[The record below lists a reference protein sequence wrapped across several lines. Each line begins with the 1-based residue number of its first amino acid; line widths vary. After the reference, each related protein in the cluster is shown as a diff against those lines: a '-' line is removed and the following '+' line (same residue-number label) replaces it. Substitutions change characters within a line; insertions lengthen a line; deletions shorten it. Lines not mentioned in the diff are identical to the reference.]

1 MNVLRSNQKKIQ
13 KLMEKVS
20 LDVVYVKRKE
30 DLKTVL
36 MSANN
41 AILLGIFHVLV
52 GSRNNLKRVEI
63 SKLTHVLSEL

>member
-52 GSRNNLKRVEI
+52 GSRNNLKKVEI